1 MKNIYNYINKIIAN
15 DNTNTAKTYF
25 ENVSRI
31 IDEENELIKEIKT
44 NSDYI
49 TEYDKYMAAI
59 FTAFYIYYKNNN
71 LEVLK
76 NTNEGKEKIFS
87 DFCSENLEMYGW
99 FLDVM
104 KIKNSDELGKKLAE
118 RLDIVKYTR
127 LIRFDSE
134 NYIKID
140 LQNNKIEFNIYKNK
154 NTINI

>member
-1 MKNIYNYINKIIAN
+1 MKNIYNYINKIIAS

-25 ENVSRI
+25 EKVSGI
-31 IDEENELIKEIKT
+31 INEENELIKEIKT

-49 TEYDKYMAAI
+49 TEYDKYMSAI

-71 LEVLK
+71 LKVLK
-76 NTNEGKEKIFS
+76 DINENNIFY
-87 DFCSENLEMYGW
+87 DFCSENLGQYGW

-127 LIRFDSE
+127 LIKFDSE
-134 NYIKID
+134 NYIRID
-140 LQNNKIEFNIYKNK
+140 LQNNKIEFNVYKNK

>member
-31 IDEENELIKEIKT
+31 INEENELIKEIKT
-44 NSDYI
+44 NGDYI
-49 TEYDKYMAAI
+49 TKYDRYMAAI

-71 LEVLK
+71 LKVLK
-76 NTNEGKEKIFS
+76 DINEENIFS
-87 DFCSENLEMYGW
+87 DFCSENLGQYGW
-99 FLDVM
+99 LLDVM

-118 RLDIVKYTR
+118 RLNIVKYTR

-140 LQNNKIEFNIYKNK
+140 LQNNKIEFNVYKNK
-154 NTINI
+154 NIINI

>member
-1 MKNIYNYINKIIAN
+1 MKNIYNYINKIVAS

-31 IDEENELIKEIKT
+31 IDEENELIKEMKT
-44 NSDYI
+44 NGDYI

-76 NTNEGKEKIFS
+76 DINEENIFS
-87 DFCSENLEMYGW
+87 DFCSENLGQYGW

-127 LIRFDSE
+127 LIKFDSE
-134 NYIKID
+134 NYIRID